1 MADKIEGR
9 PGIRRQDR
17 VGYDFSLTYRLGV
30 MFSAFWNSEVR
41 GRVLFLATVLILV
54 ILATSYGQVILNE
67 WNAPFY
73 DSLERRDLGEFF
85 HQLEI
90 FAMIA
95 GTLLLLNVLQ
105 AWLNQMTAL
114 YMREGLSR
122 DLVDQ
127 WLKRKR
133 ALRLASSGLI
143 GVNPDQRLHED
154 SATSPKARPD
164 WFSAC
169 CSRPFSW

>member
-1 MADKIEGR
+1 
-9 PGIRRQDR
+9 
-17 VGYDFSLTYRLGV
+17 

-41 GRVLFLATVLILV
+41 GKVLFLATVLILV

-73 DSLERRDLGEFF
+73 DSLERRDLGELF

-90 FAMIA
+90 FAMID

-114 YMREGLSR
+114 YMRE
-122 DLVDQ
+122 
-127 WLKRKR
+127 
-133 ALRLASSGLI
+133 
-143 GVNPDQRLHED
+143 
-154 SATSPKARPD
+154 
-164 WFSAC
+164 
-169 CSRPFSW
+169 